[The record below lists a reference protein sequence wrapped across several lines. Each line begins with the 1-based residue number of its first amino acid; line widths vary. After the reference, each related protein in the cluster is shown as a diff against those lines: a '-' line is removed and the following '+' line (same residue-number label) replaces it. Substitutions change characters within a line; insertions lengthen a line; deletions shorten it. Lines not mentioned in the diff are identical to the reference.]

1 MRADQV
7 KYGQFVMWD
16 MYVLVA
22 LSDDKPGKD
31 RLFGKRGT
39 VSLDGTVWAG
49 GKLQSHDAKLRPE
62 TEVQPLV
69 VKAMV

>member
-7 KYGQFVMWD
+7 KRGQYIMWD

-49 GKLQSHDAKLRPE
+49 GLHPHDAKLRPE
-62 TEVQPLV
+62 VEVQPLI
-69 VKAMV
+69 VKGMV

>member
-7 KYGQFVMWD
+7 KRGQYVMWD
-16 MYVLVA
+16 LYVMVA

-31 RLFGKRGT
+31 RLFAKRGT

-49 GKLQSHDAKLRPE
+49 SERQSHGVNLGPE
-62 TEVQPLV
+62 TEVQPLI
-69 VKAMV
+69 VKGME